1 MPQNNN
7 DHNLFNEPYGSE
19 PEQMDYSAYEAAEEE
34 EEDTEDFPEPAAKAK
49 PKVNVALIGG
59 AAIGLLALSLG
70 GLYVAAPETLRDML
84 PEDAIAMLPEGTF
97 PAAEPVVEEPI
108 VPKKRKRHTAPAEQ
122 PVAAENPAQPADQ
135 AAAPAE
141 PAAAPAEQA
150 AAPADQAAAPAES
163 QPAAESAEW
172 QAPAESQP
180 AKPAAETKPKPKPVA
195 AAPKPAAKPKPA
207 PVAAKP
213 KPAAKPAAVAGSVVH
228 TTAIAFAPGSY
239 WVAAAEVEKLWS
251 ISAKAGNQG
260 GHFVVTT
267 HRGRGADEG
276 ELLAKRTEKL
286 VEMLRRNNRP
296 LGHDVQVRTG
306 APAPG
311 STGHLDVSFVKQL

>member
-7 DHNLFNEPYGSE
+7 DHHLFNEPYGSE

-49 PKVNVALIGG
+49 PKANIALIGG

-122 PVAAENPAQPADQ
+122 PAAAEPAAAENPAQPADQ
-135 AAAPAE
+135 AAAPA
-141 PAAAPAEQA
+141 
-150 AAPADQAAAPAES
+150 DQAAVPPAES

-180 AKPAAETKPKPKPVA
+180 AKPAAETKPKPVA
-195 AAPKPAAKPKPA
+195 VAPKPAAKPKPA

-213 KPAAKPAAVAGSVVH
+213 KPAAAKPAAVAGSVVH

-267 HRGRGADEG
+267 HQGRGAGEG